1 MIENKI
7 HLVKDGVGAVE
18 YILSFRTPTFANI
31 KMKDELKEIN
41 GVEINGV
48 LITCQD
54 STAAMKASDVLQTYL
69 TPMNK
74 AELATRISKWKYLF
88 YKPYNSTME
97 EVEERSQAILEQLA
111 ELPADCVHHA
121 LGMAI
126 RTYKIFPSFSEV
138 FGIMKNNVNERQNFA
153 TQIDKILDQLHQ

>member
-18 YILSFRTPTFANI
+18 LLLSFRSPTYANI
-31 KMKDELKEIN
+31 KMKQELSDID
-41 GVEINGV
+41 GVEVDKLI
-48 LITCQD
+48 ITCRD
-54 STAAMKASDVLQTYL
+54 STAALKASDVIQVYM
-69 TPMNK
+69 TPLDK
-74 AELATRISKWKYLF
+74 TELASRISKWKYLF

-97 EVEERSQAILEQLA
+97 EVEERSAAILEQLA

-126 RTYKIFPSFSEV
+126 RNYKIFPSFSEV
-138 FGIMKNNVNERQNFA
+138 FAIMKNNFNERQHFA

>member
-7 HLVKDGVGAVE
+7 HLVKNGVGAIE

-31 KMKDELKEIN
+31 KMKQELNDID
-41 GVEINGV
+41 GVEINGMI
-48 LITCQD
+48 ITCEN
-54 STAAMKASDVLQTYL
+54 STAAMKASDVMETYL
-69 TPMNK
+69 TPLGK
-74 AELATRISKWKYLF
+74 EELASRISKWKYLF

-97 EVEERSQAILEQLA
+97 EVEERSAAILEQLA

-126 RTYKIFPSFSEV
+126 RSYKIFPSFSEV
-138 FGIMKNNVNERQNFA
+138 FSIMKRNVEERQHFA
-153 TQIDKILDQLHQ
+153 TQIDKRIDELHQ

>member
-31 KMKDELKEIN
+31 KMKDELREID
-41 GVEINGV
+41 GVEINGT

-69 TPMNK
+69 TPMN
-74 AELATRISKWKYLF
+74 ISKWKYLF

-138 FGIMKNNVNERQNFA
+138 FAIMKNNVNERQNFA